1 MPSIRTAI
9 QSVRTDASTNGLA
22 SFRLAV
28 LWRILVAVAALAIGA
43 FAGAQEIGNGSLLIA
58 SPELADPNFSH
69 SVVLLLRRDDN
80 GAIGVVINRVTSL
93 APAKVFPELAG
104 TLGNYA
110 GKLYRGGPLAPSRL
124 LFLVRGL
131 AAATVNGPEIVD
143 KVFLAADPDSLP
155 EILRLATGPDE
166 FRMFAGHAE
175 WTAGQ
180 LESEVKH
187 GAWRVVPASADV
199 VFSDKPTKLWEQLAT
214 RGDQVTA
221 DDRSAPPPAG
231 NKSAPG
237 AVSGTPGYPIQPG
250 DVLQISVLRE
260 EELEREVLVRPDG
273 GFSFPLAGDMTALG
287 KTVEDLR
294 KEISD
299 RLIRFI
305 RDPAVNVA
313 VKEINGN
320 KVYGARPLD

>member
-1 MPSIRTAI
+1 MPSIHTAIRTA
-9 QSVRTDASTNGLA
+9 RTEALTNRLA
-22 SFRLAV
+22 RFRLSV
-28 LWRILVAVAALAIGA
+28 LWRIVVAGAALGLGS
-43 FAGAQEIGNGSLLIA
+43 FAGAQEIANGSLLIA

-69 SVVLLLRRDDN
+69 GVVLLLRHDDN

-93 APAKVFPELAG
+93 APAKVFPELAD
-104 TLGNYA
+104 TLGTYA

-214 RGDQVTA
+214 RADEVTA
-221 DDRSAPPPAG
+221 DAHEQGSPDRLGADARDRSPPARL
-231 NKSAPG
+231 SAAP
-237 AVSGTPGYPIQPG
+237 
-250 DVLQISVLRE
+250 
-260 EELEREVLVRPDG
+260 
-273 GFSFPLAGDMTALG
+273 
-287 KTVEDLR
+287 
-294 KEISD
+294 
-299 RLIRFI
+299 
-305 RDPAVNVA
+305 
-313 VKEINGN
+313 
-320 KVYGARPLD
+320 

>member
-1 MPSIRTAI
+1 MPSLHLTKRTARTH
-9 QSVRTDASTNGLA
+9 SSTSRLVRFGLA
-22 SFRLAV
+22 VF
-28 LWRILVAVAALAIGA
+28 WRTFVALAALGLGA
-43 FAGAQEIGNGSLLIA
+43 LAGAQEIGNGSLLVA

-93 APAKVFPELAG
+93 PPTKVFPELAA
-104 TLGNYA
+104 TLGTYS

-155 EILRLATGPDE
+155 EIMRLAHGADE

-187 GAWRVVPASADV
+187 GAWRVVPANADI
-199 VFSDKPTKLWEQLAT
+199 VFSDKPTKLWEQLST
-214 RGDQVTA
+214 RADQVTA
-221 DDRSAPPPAG
+221 DAHGETPPVPLSA
-231 NKSAPG
+231 
-237 AVSGTPGYPIQPG
+237 
-250 DVLQISVLRE
+250 
-260 EELEREVLVRPDG
+260 
-273 GFSFPLAGDMTALG
+273 
-287 KTVEDLR
+287 
-294 KEISD
+294 
-299 RLIRFI
+299 
-305 RDPAVNVA
+305 
-313 VKEINGN
+313 
-320 KVYGARPLD
+320 AR